1 MHPRF
6 CYVQLMPPKC
16 SSSTSIRFVI
26 HLKSNDPM
34 APRRLRVRMMMVV
47 VCSDFVVDIMCLTFR
62 NRCWETKSFDQAF
75 RALFLQHF
83 CLFFVSYFQHIFNKL
98 VETTSIICVSNG
110 NATSCA
116 ALASA
121 ACRQNMLNF
130 RHLARQVML
139 KLECI
144 P

>member
-34 APRRLRVRMMMVV
+34 APRQLRVRIMMVV
-47 VCSDFVVDIMCLTFR
+47 VCSDFVVDNMCSTFR

-75 RALFLQHF
+75 RALFLQRF
-83 CLFFVSYFQHIFNKL
+83 SLFFVSYFQHIFNKL
-98 VETTSIICVSNG
+98 VETASIICVSNG
-110 NATSCA
+110 NAASCV

-121 ACRQNMLNF
+121 TEHAS
-130 RHLARQVML
+130 HPQVGVHPLTMV
-139 KLECI
+139 
-144 P
+144 